1 MINFAH
7 SASFGLWT
15 FIGGSELI
23 WGVDGALNRLQE
35 WIHTSEIVYKIVH
48 RHYKIVRKRFNVV
61 LFIGVMCWI

>member
-1 MINFAH
+1 MINFGH
-7 SASFGLWT
+7 SASFGLCAFT
-15 FIGGSELI
+15 GGNELI
-23 WGVDGALNRLQE
+23 WGVDGALNRLQG

>member
-15 FIGGSELI
+15 FIGGNELI
-23 WGVDGALNRLQE
+23 WGVDGALNLLQG

>member
-1 MINFAH
+1 MINFGH
-7 SASFGLWT
+7 SASFGLCAFT
-15 FIGGSELI
+15 GGNELI
-23 WGVDGALNRLQE
+23 WGVDGALNRFQG